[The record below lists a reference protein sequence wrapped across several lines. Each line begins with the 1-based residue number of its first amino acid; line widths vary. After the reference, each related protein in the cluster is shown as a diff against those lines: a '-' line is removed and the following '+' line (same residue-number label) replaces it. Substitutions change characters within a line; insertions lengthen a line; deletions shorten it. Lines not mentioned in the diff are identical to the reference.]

1 MKNLNNYLK
10 LKKFICTK
18 KLKNIEYYNIISKN
32 IEYLIIERY
41 ISKNKKMKNN
51 FKNCLIFKKKKFI

>member
-10 LKKFICTK
+10 LKKFICKK

-32 IEYLIIERY
+32 IDYLIR
-41 ISKNKKMKNN
+41 NN
-51 FKNCLIFKKKKFI
+51 FNQIHPK